1 MSKKIVAVF
10 SSREQAEKAAN
21 ELRQNGFEQEISVV
35 TKDNNQRNNDQSFM
49 DMGTG
54 DTVTD
59 GAATGAT
66 WGALGGLALGAG
78 ALAIPGLGPIIA
90 AGPIAAA
97 LSGAAAGGL
106 GGALIDMGI
115 PETESRQYE
124 EEVRQGNTLI
134 TVECSENKVQKAK
147 QILQNSG
154 ANRIKEH

>member
-35 TKDNNQRNNDQSFM
+35 TKDNNQRNNDDSIM
-49 DMGTG
+49 NMGTG
-54 DTVTD
+54 DPVTD